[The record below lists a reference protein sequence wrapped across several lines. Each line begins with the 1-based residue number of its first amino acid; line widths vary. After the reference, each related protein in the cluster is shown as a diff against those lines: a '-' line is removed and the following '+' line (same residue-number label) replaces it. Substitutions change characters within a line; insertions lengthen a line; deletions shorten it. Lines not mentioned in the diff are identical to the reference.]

1 VSVVLG
7 VNAFAARGE
16 AAGRQAR
23 ALAAWTALEGVRL
36 VNLQWADDAREVEGF
51 HTLAVLGE
59 DASTAAGVR
68 GRRLPVVRECMD
80 RLAEHARGVGAH
92 AFAYANS
99 DVAFTPAAVE
109 LIRAGGHD
117 GWAFSRMDTDPAT
130 GRELGVVT
138 AGVDAVAARVEWWSA
153 HRHRFRAYPGGEPVW
168 DNVYAALLLAHGDSL
183 LLNRGAWVLH
193 ERHAPG
199 DWRASPYARY
209 IQYLAALD
217 RPYFSLWAEYHAA
230 LMLLRSRGAGEGE
243 ELRLQ
248 REAFRRRPGPLA
260 RALQAARAA
269 KATARWVA
277 RR

>member
-1 VSVVLG
+1 MSVVLG

-16 AAGRQAR
+16 AADRQAR
-23 ALAAWTALEGVRL
+23 ALAAWPAPPGVHR
-36 VNLQWADDAREVEGF
+36 VNLQWADDVHEAEGF
-51 HTLAVLGE
+51 QTLAVLAG
-59 DASTAAGVR
+59 DARRAAGVR
-68 GRRLPVVRECMD
+68 GRRLPLMRECMD
-80 RLAEHARGVGAH
+80 RLAEHARAVGAH

-99 DVAFTPAAVE
+99 DVALTPAAVE
-109 LIRAGGHD
+109 LMRAGGHD
-117 GWAFSRMDTDPAT
+117 GWAFSRMDVDPAT
-130 GRELGVVT
+130 GRELEVVT
-138 AGVDAVAARVEWWSA
+138 AGVDAVGARVEWWEA

-199 DWRASPYARY
+199 EWRASPYARY

-230 LMLLRSRGAGEGE
+230 LAALRSRGAGEDE

-248 REAFRRRPGPLA
+248 RETFCRRPGTLA

-269 KATARWVA
+269 KATARWAA